1 MPIQFGLIGKSLKHS
16 FSKDYFSKKFIKSEL
31 DFKYENLEFD
41 SIEDLN
47 SSFSSLME
55 DFNGFNVTIPYKS
68 VIIPL
73 LDRIDPI
80 AQKIGSVNC
89 VTISNGL
96 SKGYNT
102 DYLGFIESI
111 KDLNCEHYESAYVL
125 GSGGAS
131 NAVFFALTEYFHIP
145 TTIVSRG
152 DVGLNYKDFKSGSI
166 PKKSI
171 IVNTTPL
178 GMFPSCELFPD
189 INYDHLDQ
197 SHLCIDLIYN
207 PNKTI
212 FLEKSENQGA
222 KIINGEKML
231 ISQAELGWD
240 LWKKT
245 I

>member
-1 MPIQFGLIGKSLKHS
+1 
-16 FSKDYFSKKFIKSEL
+16 
-31 DFKYENLEFD
+31 
-41 SIEDLN
+41 
-47 SSFSSLME
+47 
-55 DFNGFNVTIPYKS
+55 
-68 VIIPL
+68 
-73 LDRIDPI
+73 
-80 AQKIGSVNC
+80 
-89 VTISNGL
+89 
-96 SKGYNT
+96 
-102 DYLGFIESI
+102 
-111 KDLNCEHYESAYVL
+111 
-125 GSGGAS
+125 
-131 NAVFFALTEYFHIP
+131 VFFALTECFHIP
-145 TTIVSRG
+145 TTFVSRG
-152 DVGLNYKDFKSGSI
+152 DVGLNYEDFKSGSI

-178 GMFPSCELFPD
+178 GMFPNCELFPD